1 VTARIGLVDLE
12 TAPSLG
18 WVWGKYDQNVIAF
31 EKNWYIL
38 SFSCKWLDEPTVH
51 TRALPDYP
59 SYKKDPEDDRDLVS
73 DLWKFYDAA
82 DIVVAHN
89 GDAFD
94 IKKSNARFITHELP
108 PPSSYKTVD
117 TLKIARKHFKFDSNK
132 LGDLGQYLEIGDKLT
147 TTGWKLWEQCMRGDP
162 EAWVRMKEYNA
173 QDVLLLE
180 KVYLKL
186 RPWATSHPNIGLYTV
201 SDDGSS
207 NSSGHSCPTCGSNHV
222 QRRGLSY
229 AKLQVRQ
236 RFQCQSCMSWF
247 SGKIVK
253 KSIA

>member
-1 VTARIGLVDLE
+1 MTAKIGLIDIE

-38 SFSCKWLDEPTVH
+38 SFAYKWLGDEAITV
-51 TRALPDYP
+51 RALPDYP
-59 SYKKDPEDDRDLVS
+59 EYMSHPEDDRHLVAE
-73 DLWKFYDAA
+73 LWRFYDEA

-108 PPSSYKTVD
+108 PPSPYKSID

-132 LGDLGQYLEIGDKLT
+132 LADLGQYLEVGDKLT
-147 TTGWKLWEQCMRGDP
+147 TTGWKLWEACMRGDLH
-162 EAWVRMKEYNA
+162 AWDKMKEYNV

-180 KVYLKL
+180 AIYLKL
-186 RPWATSHPNIGLYTV
+186 RPWAASHPDLRMF
-201 SDDGSS
+201 
-207 NSSGHSCPTCGSNHV
+207 SSGTAENSGSKDDVCPSCSSSHV
-222 QRRGLSY
+222 QRRGFSY
-229 AKLQVRQ
+229 AKVQVRQ
-236 RFQCQSCMSWF
+236 RFHCQGCGTWF

-253 KSIA
+253 KSVS